1 MRRFLPPLFLLA
13 ACGAGD
19 DDASAIDAG
28 FNCEID
34 QRDEEF
40 VAGMMKTGELGVEF
54 TLVSSDPTPP
64 ARDDNDWVVDLEDP
78 DGPMVGAS
86 VTVRPFMPDHNHGT
100 SIPAQISEDD
110 TTPGRYHVDRVNLFM
125 PGIWEITLGATP
137 AGGTAADKDTV
148 VFTFCISS

>member
-1 MRRFLPPLFLLA
+1 MRRLLPVLLLA
-13 ACGAGD
+13 AAACGNEHSHD
-19 DDASAIDAG
+19 LPDAG

-40 VAGMMKTGELGVEF
+40 VSGMQKTGDLGVTF

-64 ARDDNDWVVDLEDP
+64 ARDDNDWVVDIEDP
-78 DGPMVGAS
+78 DGPMVGGS

-100 SIPAQISEDD
+100 SIPAVITEDA
-110 TTPGRYHVDRVNLFM
+110 TTPGRYELDRVNLFM

-148 VFTFCISS
+148 VFTFCVAS

>member
-1 MRRFLPPLFLLA
+1 MRRLLPVLALA
-13 ACGAGD
+13 ACGGGETAD
-19 DDASAIDAG
+19 QPDAG

-40 VAGMMKTGELGVEF
+40 VAGMEKTRDLGVTF

-64 ARDDNDWVVDLEDP
+64 ARDDNDWVVDIEDP

-86 VTVRPFMPDHNHGT
+86 VTVRPFMPDHTHGT
-100 SIPAQISEDD
+100 SNPAVIVADAA
-110 TTPGRYHVDRVNLFM
+110 TPGRYTVDRVNLFM

-137 AGGTAADKDTV
+137 AGGTAGDKDTV
-148 VFTFCISS
+148 VFTFCVSS